1 MRLHLQPAPISG
13 CIHPHS
19 WAYDGAMEMRYESR
33 PDHLLVMAAGPFDY
47 EDARRGLKGIIQTC
61 TDPGIHR
68 ILIDGRG
75 ITTLVSIADRFD
87 LASQLTAESKGVLRM
102 AVVMATDQMFTK
114 TFEDAAVNRAAP
126 LRTTDSM
133 KEAREF
139 LELAPE

>member
-1 MRLHLQPAPISG
+1 MMA
-13 CIHPHS
+13 
-19 WAYDGAMEMRYESR
+19 AMEMRYESR

-61 TDPGIHR
+61 TDQGIHR

-114 TFEDAAVNRAAP
+114 TMEDAAVNRAAP

>member
-1 MRLHLQPAPISG
+1 MAS
-13 CIHPHS
+13 
-19 WAYDGAMEMRYESR
+19 MEMRYESR
-33 PDHLLVMAAGPFDY
+33 PDHLLVLAAGPFDY

-61 TDPGIHR
+61 GEQGLSR
-68 ILIDGRG
+68 ILVDGRG

-87 LASQLTAESKGVLRM
+87 LASQLTAESKGALRM

-139 LELAPE
+139 LDIAPE

>member
-1 MRLHLQPAPISG
+1 MMAS
-13 CIHPHS
+13 
-19 WAYDGAMEMRYESR
+19 MEMRFESR
-33 PDHLLVMAAGPFDY
+33 TDHLLVHAAGPFDY
-47 EDARRGLKGIIQTC
+47 DDAREGLHSIIQTC
-61 TDPGIHR
+61 TDKGLSR

-114 TFEDAAVNRAAP
+114 TVDDKVANREAP

-139 LELAPE
+139 LDLAPE